1 MIKYSDVVK
10 NNLIDKKILGTI
22 PSTCEC
28 GSEYMFTDSLN
39 NICCPNRYC
48 HLKIGRRLSQM
59 ATMLGVDGLGDTS
72 CVKIVQNF
80 KLKSPAQFY
89 IVAQQGL
96 ECKGVAGFKKKA
108 QAFKKAVDSDSI
120 DLWRYVKYMSL
131 PGIGDNAKALF
142 TGFVDINEFYDLLHS
157 QQVNF
162 VGDRLG
168 IKLDA
173 DASVLAVNTYNTLI
187 SYENE
192 LKTCVSFFNIKKS
205 VGEVVN
211 ICITGGV
218 IGYTNKTEFISH
230 LLHTFGSKLNI
241 VQQSSVTSKTN
252 ILIAD
257 HTEEMHSSKYLKA
270 SSINAKAGTD
280 VIKILNFSD
289 CMTYLRKLYNSL

>member
-1 MIKYSDVVK
+1 MIKYSEVAQ
-10 NNLIDKKILGTI
+10 NGLIDKNILNTI
-22 PSTCEC
+22 PMNCDC
-28 GSEYMFTDSLN
+28 GAEYVFTDSLN

-72 CVKIVQNF
+72 CNKIAKTF

-89 IVAQQGL
+89 IVAQQEL

-108 QAFKKAVDSDSI
+108 KEFKKAIDSTDVD
-120 DLWRYVKYMSL
+120 LGTYVKLMSL
-131 PGIGDNAKALF
+131 PGIGSNAKTLF
-142 TGFVDINEFYDLLHS
+142 EGYVDINEFFNQLHVL
-157 QQVNF
+157 QVSF
-162 VGDRLG
+162 VADRLG

-205 VGEVVN
+205 KGETIN

-218 IGYTNKTEFISH
+218 EGYTNKGEFIKRLINS
-230 LLHTFGSKLNI
+230 FGDKYNI
-241 VQQSSVTSKTN
+241 VQQSSVTAKTN

-257 HTEEMHSSKYLKA
+257 HSEEMHSTKYLKA
-270 SSINAKAGTD
+270 NSMNAKAGKE
-280 VIKILNFSD
+280 VVKILNSKD
-289 CMTYLRKLYNSL
+289 CVTYLRNLYIN